1 MDVGYFV
8 QERFRLVG
16 NWGWGFNVP
25 VNGTATLS
33 RLAANTDQILSD

>member
-1 MDVGYFV
+1 MDAGHFV
-8 QERFRLVG
+8 QEPFRLAL